1 MNKAEKS
8 FDVMK
13 WIREVRDSMYE
24 ETKHL
29 STHERFQKISE
40 KAKHIEA
47 ERKLKDETKVNT

>member
-1 MNKAEKS
+1 MSKKEKS

-13 WIREVRDSMYE
+13 WIREVRDNMYE

-40 KAKHIEA
+40 KAEHIEA
-47 ERKLKDETKVNT
+47 ERKLKEKTKVKI

>member
-1 MNKAEKS
+1 MNNKEKS

-13 WIREVRDSMYE
+13 WIREVRDNMYE

-40 KAKHIEA
+40 NAKRIEA
-47 ERKLKDETKVNT
+47 ERKSKEKSKVNS